1 VIGRPPRH
9 QRKNAHFRQSREIRH
24 KWSGKLRVDA
34 PTRPRTAE
42 CVLLVWGET
51 GSGAILAGCIDYR
64 HDRLADPC
72 RQRGPGIEKPDEMGV
87 DPPPTH
93 GGATAGSGGGSGRP
107 QGGRR
112 GCCQLRGN
120 RDRRDG
126 PHGRPRWNGRPSGTR
141 RLAERSCVATFAQN
155 PPDRGGILDSGLRGR
170 QRMDREGNVSDDPPR
185 AKLPSQPRHG
195 TIPDMLCRA
204 RPDPSA
210 DLRRFG
216 SGLYVRPGP
225 LVLQHLDQLD

>member
-1 VIGRPPRH
+1 MRT
-9 QRKNAHFRQSREIRH
+9 
-24 KWSGKLRVDA
+24 GKVCVDA
-34 PTRPRTAE
+34 PSQPRTGQSASH
-42 CVLLVWGET
+42 LWGDT
-51 GSGAILAGCIDYR
+51 CRAAILSGRVDHR
-64 HDRLADPC
+64 HDRLAYPC
-72 RQRGPGIEKPDEMGV
+72 RQGGPGIEKPDEMGV

-93 GGATAGSGGGSGRP
+93 GGATAGSGGRTGGP

-112 GCCQLRGN
+112 GCCRLRANG
-120 RDRRDG
+120 DRRDG
-126 PHGRPRWNGRPSGTR
+126 PHSRPRWSGRPSGTR
-141 RLAERSCVATFAQN
+141 RLAERSCVATFTQN
-155 PPDRGGILDSGLRGR
+155 APDRGGILDSGLRGR
-170 QRMDREGNVSDDPPR
+170 QRVDREGSVSDDPPR